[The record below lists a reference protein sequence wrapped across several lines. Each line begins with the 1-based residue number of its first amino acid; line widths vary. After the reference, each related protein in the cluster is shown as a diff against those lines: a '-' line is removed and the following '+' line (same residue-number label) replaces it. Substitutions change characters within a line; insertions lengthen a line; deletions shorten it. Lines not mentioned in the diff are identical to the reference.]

1 MDKVIGVVFLVVA
14 VASGLLF
21 LAHGLQLISSA
32 LAWISAGDWLSLVK
46 RILTTFL
53 FAAVAW
59 KAFVSGKAKFKG

>member
-1 MDKVIGVVFLVVA
+1 MDKAVGVGLIILA

-21 LAHGLQLISSA
+21 LAHALQLISNM
-32 LAWISAGDWLSLVK
+32 LPWISDGDWLSLFK

-59 KAFVSGKAKFKG
+59 KAFVSGKTRFKG